1 MKRELIAILAADVVG
16 YSKLMGDD
24 EARTLEALRS
34 VRREIFNPAI
44 HEHNG
49 FLDKSMGDG
58 WIVSF
63 SSARDALQSAIQIQE
78 GLIGNQIIAL
88 RIGIHIGDVVYE
100 DEDIYGDGINIA
112 ARLEALAEPG
122 EVLISD
128 SAYYSLDARQA
139 SIFDSGTATVLKNIK
154 REVTIFRWGITS
166 PVPAANANGASM
178 VTGQPELDLPSIA
191 VLPFA
196 NQSNDE
202 EQEYLVDGLTEDII
216 ISLSALKWLR
226 VCPRNSS
233 FSFKG
238 QQVGHDEISSVL
250 GVRYILEGSARRAGS
265 RIRVT
270 AQMSDINTNT
280 QVWAARFDRSLSD
293 LFELQDDLTESI
305 SRCIPHEIMK
315 NEQSRAKTR
324 SYGSLDSWHLYQRG
338 MWHFHQFWS
347 PDDTRLATEAFQRS
361 IEKNPGFPYS
371 YAALAEIAFYDV
383 IFGRVADQEGTLRQ
397 ALGNA
402 TKAFQLDSDDSH
414 TNFVL
419 GIVQMVLGQ
428 LETSIFAFERAIR
441 INPSSADAYHGLGWA
456 TLYSGDASSA
466 LEPLRKAIKLS
477 PRDPRIFGY
486 YLQLSIALLVLGE
499 VEESHRQIQQAL
511 LHGNDDPYGHLVLAV
526 TCHLMGDSDSSKA
539 AFRTSQSLDSSL
551 SVERI
556 QSIYHTMEPGYRAQ
570 LLEYFELVGLPS

>member
-1 MKRELIAILAADVVG
+1 
-16 YSKLMGDD
+16 MGED
-24 EARTLEALRS
+24 EARTLEALRR

-63 SSARDALQSAIQIQE
+63 SSARDALQSAIKIQE
-78 GLIGNQIIAL
+78 GLIDNQIVAL

-122 EVLISD
+122 QVLISD

-154 REVTIFRWGITS
+154 REVTVFRWGITPAVQAS
-166 PVPAANANGASM
+166 SDIETPVVS
-178 VTGQPELDLPSIA
+178 GQADLDLPSIV
-191 VLPFA
+191 VLPLA

-216 ISLSALKWLR
+216 ISLSAFKWLR
-226 VCPRNSS
+226 VCPRNSA

-238 QQVGHDEISSVL
+238 KRAGHDEIRNVL
-250 GVRYILEGSARRAGS
+250 SVRYILEGSARRAGS

-270 AQMSDINTNT
+270 AQVSDITTNA
-280 QVWAARFDRSLSD
+280 QIWAERFDRSLSD
-293 LFELQDDLTESI
+293 LFELQDELTESI
-305 SRCIPHEIMK
+305 SRCIPNEIMK
-315 NEQSRAKTR
+315 NEQVRAKSR
-324 SYGSLDSWHLYQRG
+324 NYGSLDSWHLYQRG

-347 PDDTRLATEAFQRS
+347 PDDTRLAMEAFQRS
-361 IEKNPGFPYS
+361 LEMNPGLPYS
-371 YAALAEIAFYDV
+371 HAALAELAFYDV
-383 IFGRVADQEGTLRQ
+383 IFGRVADPEGTLRQ
-397 ALGNA
+397 ALRDA
-402 TKAFQLDSDDSH
+402 TKAFQLDSDDAY

-419 GIVQMVLGQ
+419 GIVQMSLGQ
-428 LETSIFAFERAIR
+428 LEQSIFAFERAIR
-441 INPSSADAYHGLGWA
+441 INQNSADAHHGLGWA

-511 LHGNDDPYGHLVLAV
+511 LYGNEDPWGHLMLAV

-539 AFRTSQSLDSSL
+539 AFRVSQSLDSSL
-551 SVERI
+551 SVERA
-556 QSIYHTMEPGYRAQ
+556 QSIYHVMDPGYRAQ
-570 LLEYFELVGLPS
+570 LFQYFELVGLPS

>member
-16 YSKLMGDD
+16 YSKLMGED
-24 EARTLEALRS
+24 EARTLEALRR

-78 GLIGNQIIAL
+78 GLIDNQVVAL

-122 EVLISD
+122 QVLISD

-154 REVTIFRWGITS
+154 REVTVFRWGITPAVQAS
-166 PVPAANANGASM
+166 SDIETPVVS
-178 VTGQPELDLPSIA
+178 GQADLDLPSIV
-191 VLPFA
+191 VLPLA

-226 VCPRNSS
+226 VCPRNSA

-238 QQVGHDEISSVL
+238 KRAGHDEIRNVL

-270 AQMSDINTNT
+270 AQVSDITTNT
-280 QVWAARFDRSLSD
+280 QIWAERFDRSLSD
-293 LFELQDDLTESI
+293 LFELQDELTESI

-315 NEQSRAKTR
+315 NEQARAKSR
-324 SYGSLDSWHLYQRG
+324 NYGNLDSWHLYQRG

-361 IEKNPGFPYS
+361 LEMNPGLPYS
-371 YAALAEIAFYDV
+371 HAALAELAFYDV
-383 IFGRVADQEGTLRQ
+383 IFGRVADPEGTLRQ
-397 ALGNA
+397 ALRDA
-402 TKAFQLDSDDSH
+402 AKAFQLDSDDAH

-419 GIVQMVLGQ
+419 GIVQMSLGQ

-441 INPSSADAYHGLGWA
+441 INQNSADAHHGLGWA

-486 YLQLSIALLVLGE
+486 YLQLSIALLLLGE

-511 LHGNDDPYGHLVLAV
+511 LYGNEDPWGHLMLAV

-539 AFRTSQSLDSSL
+539 AFRVSQSLDSSL
-551 SVERI
+551 SVERV
-556 QSIYHTMEPGYRAQ
+556 QSIYRAMDPGYRAQ
-570 LLEYFELVGLPS
+570 LCQYFELVGLPS

>member
-1 MKRELIAILAADVVG
+1 MRRELIAILAADVVG
-16 YSKLMGDD
+16 YSKLMGED
-24 EARTLEALRS
+24 EARTLEALRR

-78 GLIGNQIIAL
+78 KLIDNQVVAL

-122 EVLISD
+122 QVLISD

-139 SIFDSGTATVLKNIK
+139 SKFDSGTATILKNIK
-154 REVTIFRWGITS
+154 REVTVFRWGIT
-166 PVPAANANGASM
+166 PAVQASSDIETPA
-178 VTGQPELDLPSIA
+178 VSGRADLDLPSIV
-191 VLPFA
+191 VLPLA

-226 VCPRNSS
+226 VCPRNSA
-233 FSFKG
+233 FAFKG
-238 QQVGHDEISSVL
+238 KGAGHDEIRNVL

-270 AQMSDINTNT
+270 AQVSDITTNA
-280 QVWAARFDRSLSD
+280 QIWAERFDRSLSD
-293 LFELQDDLTESI
+293 LFELQDELTESI

-315 NEQSRAKTR
+315 NEQTRAKSR
-324 SYGSLDSWHLYQRG
+324 NYGSLDSWHLYQRG

-347 PDDTRLATEAFQRS
+347 PDDTRLAMEAFQRS
-361 IEKNPGFPYS
+361 LEMNPGLPYS
-371 YAALAEIAFYDV
+371 YAALAELAFYDV
-383 IFGRVADQEGTLRQ
+383 IFGRAADPEGTLRQ
-397 ALGNA
+397 ALRDA
-402 TKAFQLDSDDSH
+402 TKAFQLDSDDAH

-419 GIVQMVLGQ
+419 GIVQMFLGQ
-428 LETSIFAFERAIR
+428 LETSIFAFERAIG
-441 INPSSADAYHGLGWA
+441 INQNSADAHHGLGWA

-477 PRDPRIFGY
+477 PKDPRIFGY

-511 LHGNDDPYGHLVLAV
+511 LYGNEDPWGHLMLAV
-526 TCHLMGDSDSSKA
+526 TCHLMGDSNSSKA
-539 AFRTSQSLDSSL
+539 AFRVSQSLDSSL
-551 SVERI
+551 SVERA
-556 QSIYHTMEPGYRAQ
+556 QSIYHVMDPGYRAQ
-570 LLEYFELVGLPS
+570 LFQYFELVGLPS

>member
-1 MKRELIAILAADVVG
+1 VRRELIAILAADVVG
-16 YSKLMGDD
+16 YSKLMGED
-24 EARTLEALRS
+24 EARTLEALRR

-78 GLIGNQIIAL
+78 RLIDNQVVAL

-122 EVLISD
+122 QVLISD

-154 REVTIFRWGITS
+154 REVTVFRWGITPS
-166 PVPAANANGASM
+166 VQASSDIETPAVSGRAD
-178 VTGQPELDLPSIA
+178 LDLPSIV
-191 VLPFA
+191 VLPLA

-226 VCPRNSS
+226 VCPRNSA

-238 QQVGHDEISSVL
+238 KGAGHDEIRNVL
-250 GVRYILEGSARRAGS
+250 GVRYILEGSARKAGS

-270 AQMSDINTNT
+270 AQVSDITTNA
-280 QVWAARFDRSLSD
+280 QIWAERFDRSLSD
-293 LFELQDDLTESI
+293 LFELQDELTESI

-315 NEQSRAKTR
+315 NEQTRAKSR
-324 SYGSLDSWHLYQRG
+324 NYGSLDSWHLYQRG

-347 PDDTRLATEAFQRS
+347 PDDTRLAMEAFQRS
-361 IEKNPGFPYS
+361 LEMNPGLSYS
-371 YAALAEIAFYDV
+371 YAALAELAFYDV
-383 IFGRVADQEGTLRQ
+383 IFGRVADPEGTLRQ
-397 ALGNA
+397 ALRDA
-402 TKAFQLDSDDSH
+402 TKAFQLDSDDAH

-419 GIVQMVLGQ
+419 GIVQMLLGQ
-428 LETSIFAFERAIR
+428 LETSIFAFERAIG
-441 INPSSADAYHGLGWA
+441 INQNSADAHHGLGWA

-477 PRDPRIFGY
+477 PKDPRIFGY

-511 LHGNDDPYGHLVLAV
+511 LYGNEDPWGHLMLAV

-539 AFRTSQSLDSSL
+539 AFRVSQSLDSSL
-551 SVERI
+551 SVERA
-556 QSIYHTMEPGYRAQ
+556 QSIYHVMDPGYRAQ
-570 LLEYFELVGLPS
+570 LLQYFELVGLPS

>member
-1 MKRELIAILAADVVG
+1 
-16 YSKLMGDD
+16 MGED
-24 EARTLEALRS
+24 EARTLEALRR

-63 SSARDALQSAIQIQE
+63 SSARDALQSAIKIQE
-78 GLIGNQIIAL
+78 GLIDNQIVAL

-122 EVLISD
+122 QVLISD

-139 SIFDSGTATVLKNIK
+139 SIFDSGTATILKNIK
-154 REVTIFRWGITS
+154 REVTVFRWGITPAVQAS
-166 PVPAANANGASM
+166 SDIETPVVS
-178 VTGQPELDLPSIA
+178 GQADLDLPSIV
-191 VLPFA
+191 VLPLA

-216 ISLSALKWLR
+216 ISLSAFKWLR
-226 VCPRNSS
+226 VCPRNSA

-238 QQVGHDEISSVL
+238 KRAGHDEIRNVL

-270 AQMSDINTNT
+270 AQVSDITTNA
-280 QVWAARFDRSLSD
+280 QIWAERFDRSLSD
-293 LFELQDDLTESI
+293 LFELQDELTESI
-305 SRCIPHEIMK
+305 SRCIPNEIMK
-315 NEQSRAKTR
+315 NEQVRAKSR
-324 SYGSLDSWHLYQRG
+324 NYGSLDSWHLYQRG

-347 PDDTRLATEAFQRS
+347 PDDTRLAMEAFQRS
-361 IEKNPGFPYS
+361 LEMNPGLPYS
-371 YAALAEIAFYDV
+371 HAALAELAFYDV
-383 IFGRVADQEGTLRQ
+383 IFGRVADPEGTLRQ
-397 ALGNA
+397 ALRDA
-402 TKAFQLDSDDSH
+402 TKAFQLDSDDAY

-419 GIVQMVLGQ
+419 GIVQMSLGQ
-428 LETSIFAFERAIR
+428 LEQSIFAFERAIR
-441 INPSSADAYHGLGWA
+441 INQNSADAHHGLGWA

-511 LHGNDDPYGHLVLAV
+511 LYGNEDPWGHLMLAV
-526 TCHLMGDSDSSKA
+526 TCHLMGDSDSSKV
-539 AFRTSQSLDSSL
+539 AFRVSQSLDSSL
-551 SVERI
+551 SVERA
-556 QSIYHTMEPGYRAQ
+556 QSIYHVMDPGYRAQ
-570 LLEYFELVGLPS
+570 LFQYFELVGLPS

>member
-1 MKRELIAILAADVVG
+1 
-16 YSKLMGDD
+16 MGED
-24 EARTLEALRS
+24 EARTLEALRR
-34 VRREIFNPAI
+34 VRREIFNPVI

-78 GLIGNQIIAL
+78 KLIDNQVVAL

-122 EVLISD
+122 QVLISD

-154 REVTIFRWGITS
+154 REVTVFRWGITPS
-166 PVPAANANGASM
+166 VQASSDIETPAVSGRAD
-178 VTGQPELDLPSIA
+178 LDLPSIV
-191 VLPFA
+191 VLPLA

-226 VCPRNSS
+226 VCPRNSA

-238 QQVGHDEISSVL
+238 KGAGHDEIRNVL

-270 AQMSDINTNT
+270 AQVSDITTNA
-280 QVWAARFDRSLSD
+280 QIWAERFDRSLSD
-293 LFELQDDLTESI
+293 LFELQDELTESI

-315 NEQSRAKTR
+315 NEQTRAKSR
-324 SYGSLDSWHLYQRG
+324 NYGSLDSWHLYQRG

-347 PDDTRLATEAFQRS
+347 PDDTRLAMEAFQRS
-361 IEKNPGFPYS
+361 LEMNPGLSYS
-371 YAALAEIAFYDV
+371 YAALAELAFYDV
-383 IFGRVADQEGTLRQ
+383 IFGRVADPEGTLRQ
-397 ALGNA
+397 ALRDA
-402 TKAFQLDSDDSH
+402 TKAFQLDSDDAH

-419 GIVQMVLGQ
+419 GIVQMLLGQ
-428 LETSIFAFERAIR
+428 LETSIFAFERAIG
-441 INPSSADAYHGLGWA
+441 INQNSADAHHGLGWA

-477 PRDPRIFGY
+477 PKDPRIFGY

-511 LHGNDDPYGHLVLAV
+511 LYGNEDPWGHLMLAV

-539 AFRTSQSLDSSL
+539 AFRVSQSLDSSL
-551 SVERI
+551 SVERA
-556 QSIYHTMEPGYRAQ
+556 QSIYHVMDPGYRAQ
-570 LLEYFELVGLPS
+570 LLQYFELVGLPS

>member
-1 MKRELIAILAADVVG
+1 MRRELIAILAADVVG
-16 YSKLMGDD
+16 YSKLMGED
-24 EARTLEALRS
+24 EARTLEALRR

-78 GLIGNQIIAL
+78 RLIDNQVVAL

-122 EVLISD
+122 QVLISD

-154 REVTIFRWGITS
+154 REVTVFRWGITPS
-166 PVPAANANGASM
+166 VQASSDIETPAVSGRAD
-178 VTGQPELDLPSIA
+178 LDLPSIV
-191 VLPFA
+191 VLPLA

-216 ISLSALKWLR
+216 ISLSAFKWLR
-226 VCPRNSS
+226 VCPRNSA

-238 QQVGHDEISSVL
+238 KGAGHDEIRNVL

-270 AQMSDINTNT
+270 AQVSDITTNA
-280 QVWAARFDRSLSD
+280 QIWAERFDRSLSD
-293 LFELQDDLTESI
+293 LFELQDELTESI

-315 NEQSRAKTR
+315 NEQTRAKSR
-324 SYGSLDSWHLYQRG
+324 NYGSLDSWHLYQRG

-347 PDDTRLATEAFQRS
+347 PDDTRLAMEAFQRS
-361 IEKNPGFPYS
+361 LEMNPGLSYS
-371 YAALAEIAFYDV
+371 YAALAELAFYDV
-383 IFGRVADQEGTLRQ
+383 IFGRVADPEGTLRQ
-397 ALGNA
+397 ALRDA
-402 TKAFQLDSDDSH
+402 TKAFQLDSDDAH

-419 GIVQMVLGQ
+419 GIVQMFLGQ
-428 LETSIFAFERAIR
+428 LETSIFAFERAIG
-441 INPSSADAYHGLGWA
+441 INQNSADAHHGLGWA

-477 PRDPRIFGY
+477 PKDPRIFGY

-511 LHGNDDPYGHLVLAV
+511 LYGNEDPWGHLMLAV

-539 AFRTSQSLDSSL
+539 AFRVSQSLDSSL
-551 SVERI
+551 SVERA
-556 QSIYHTMEPGYRAQ
+556 QSIYHVMDPGYRAQ
-570 LLEYFELVGLPS
+570 LLQYFELVGLPS

>member
-1 MKRELIAILAADVVG
+1 
-16 YSKLMGDD
+16 MGED
-24 EARTLEALRS
+24 EARTLEALRR

-78 GLIGNQIIAL
+78 KLIDNQVVAL

-122 EVLISD
+122 QVLISD

-154 REVTIFRWGITS
+154 REVTVFRWGITPS
-166 PVPAANANGASM
+166 VQASSDIETPAVSGRAD
-178 VTGQPELDLPSIA
+178 LDLPSIV
-191 VLPFA
+191 VLPLA

-216 ISLSALKWLR
+216 ISLSAFKWLR
-226 VCPRNSS
+226 VCPRNSA

-238 QQVGHDEISSVL
+238 KGAGHDEIRNVL

-270 AQMSDINTNT
+270 AQVSDITTNA
-280 QVWAARFDRSLSD
+280 QIWAERFDRSLSD
-293 LFELQDDLTESI
+293 LFELQDELTESI

-315 NEQSRAKTR
+315 NEQTRAKSR
-324 SYGSLDSWHLYQRG
+324 NYGSLDSWHLYQRG

-347 PDDTRLATEAFQRS
+347 PDDTRLAMEAFQRS
-361 IEKNPGFPYS
+361 LEMNPGLSYS
-371 YAALAEIAFYDV
+371 YAALAELAFYDV
-383 IFGRVADQEGTLRQ
+383 IFGRVADPEGTLRQ
-397 ALGNA
+397 ALRDA
-402 TKAFQLDSDDSH
+402 TKAFQLDSDDAH

-419 GIVQMVLGQ
+419 GIVQMFLGQ
-428 LETSIFAFERAIR
+428 LETSIFAFERAIG
-441 INPSSADAYHGLGWA
+441 INQNSADAHHGLGWA

-477 PRDPRIFGY
+477 PKDPRIFGY

-511 LHGNDDPYGHLVLAV
+511 LYGNEDPWGHLMLAV

-539 AFRTSQSLDSSL
+539 AFRVSQSLDSSL
-551 SVERI
+551 SVERA
-556 QSIYHTMEPGYRAQ
+556 QSIYHVMDPGYRAQ
-570 LLEYFELVGLPS
+570 LLQYFELVGLPS